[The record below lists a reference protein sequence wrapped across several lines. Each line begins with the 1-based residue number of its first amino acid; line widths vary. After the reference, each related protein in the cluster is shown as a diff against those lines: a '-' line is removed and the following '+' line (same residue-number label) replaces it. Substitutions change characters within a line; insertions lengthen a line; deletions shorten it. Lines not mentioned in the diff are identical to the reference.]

1 MELVDNIHDLRQ
13 VLRQYRQSDTTVGFV
28 PTMGNLHAGHLA
40 LVAAARAQTDRVVVS
55 IYVNPMQFGANEDL
69 ASYPRTQ
76 AEDLAAL
83 QQQRVEVV
91 FLPDD
96 QVMYPR
102 GLTQQT
108 FVEVPELGAE
118 LCGAA
123 RPGHFRGV
131 TTVVNRLLNMVQPE
145 QAYFGKKDYQQLV
158 IIRRMVAD
166 LAMPVVIE
174 GVPTQRAADGLALSS
189 RNAYLSPG
197 ERETAPKLYQTLLES
212 AQQVAQEGA
221 IFDEIERNSLQ
232 KLRNYGFQPDYFSIR
247 RRQDLATP
255 TATDGELVALTAA
268 RLGRAR
274 LIDNL
279 EITM

>member
-13 VLRQYRQSDTTVGFV
+13 VLRRYRQSDTTVGFV

-83 QQQRVEVV
+83 RQQRVEVV

-102 GLTQQT
+102 GLTHQT
-108 FVEVPELGAE
+108 FVEVPELGAQ

-145 QAYFGKKDYQQLV
+145 RAYFGKKDYQQLV
-158 IIRRMVAD
+158 IIQRMVAD

-174 GVPTQRAADGLALSS
+174 GVS
-189 RNAYLSPG
+189 RLRPV
-197 ERETAPKLYQTLLES
+197 RES
-212 AQQVAQEGA
+212 
-221 IFDEIERNSLQ
+221 
-232 KLRNYGFQPDYFSIR
+232 
-247 RRQDLATP
+247 
-255 TATDGELVALTAA
+255 
-268 RLGRAR
+268 
-274 LIDNL
+274 
-279 EITM
+279 